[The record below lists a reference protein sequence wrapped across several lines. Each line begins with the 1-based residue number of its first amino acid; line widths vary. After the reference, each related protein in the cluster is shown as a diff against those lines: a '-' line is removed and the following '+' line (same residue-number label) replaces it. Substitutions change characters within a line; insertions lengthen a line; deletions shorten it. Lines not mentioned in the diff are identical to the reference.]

1 MAEFLMTPDQN
12 PKGRGFVQDGT
23 TLYVMSECCSAAIEL
38 KQKPGEHWTLP
49 PWASC
54 SVCNAWL
61 EQNHERW
68 KTCLDKIDRL
78 NEDVRDEGTYWNDW
92 GLFWFGLKGFGMK
105 VEE

>member
-61 EQNHERW
+61 EQNHEHW
-68 KTCLDKIDRL
+68 KPCLGKIDRL
-78 NEDVRDEGTYWNDW
+78 NEGVRDEGTYWNDW